1 MEAFSLNIVNI
12 SANSLPIKS
21 SNQYQKELI
30 PKLSLVAWFNKELA
44 EMLTVKENAFSIV
57 QLNFGH
63 NCIDTLSG

>member
-1 MEAFSLNIVNI
+1 MEAFSLNVNI

-44 EMLTVKENAFSIV
+44 EMLTVKEKDFWLYNLI
-57 QLNFGH
+57 L
-63 NCIDTLSG
+63 DTTV